1 MSTRLRRTLR
11 ICAASLGVLVGAL
24 GADGLAESAGPIR
37 LAVGAPA
44 GGSIDVYSRI
54 IAEHMSVTLAR
65 PVIIEIKAGA
75 NGNLAAQWVVDGPAD
90 GSQVWV
96 AAQSMIEINPSS
108 YRNLRWKRSDFIPV
122 IKGIETPLVLVAHPS
137 VPATTFEQWVDWAKA
152 NRGKLSYANYG
163 PGTISHFLGYQLDE
177 RFGLAF
183 TQVPYRGNAP
193 QMIDLLAGH
202 ALFGFTQLQSAVEPA
217 RAGTLRALVASGPKR
232 SPLLP
237 DVPTLAEVGHA
248 DLTASAWF
256 GLMLKAGTPADVVKR
271 LEAAAIA
278 AHADEA
284 VRARLAAQGFEV
296 SGVTGAAFAQ
306 SIDQQFERWAKI
318 VKATGFSATESVRL
332 GSRASPR
339 VRAARG
345 PRRDPGPRAYLDICP
360 YAPARADRYAT
371 SSRISVSRSG
381 MSTMTSWPLG
391 SS

>member
-11 ICAASLGVLVGAL
+11 ICAAALGVLVGAL
-24 GADGLAESAGPIR
+24 GAEGLAESAGPIR

-75 NGNLAAQWVVDGPAD
+75 NGNLAAQWVADGPAD

-137 VPATTFEQWVDWAKA
+137 VPAKTFEQWVDWAKA

-202 ALFGFTQLQSAVEPA
+202 ALIGFTQLQSAVEPA

-237 DVPTLAEVGHA
+237 DVPTLADVGHA

-318 VKATGFSATESVRL
+318 VKATGFSATE
-332 GSRASPR
+332 
-339 VRAARG
+339 
-345 PRRDPGPRAYLDICP
+345 
-360 YAPARADRYAT
+360 
-371 SSRISVSRSG
+371 
-381 MSTMTSWPLG
+381 
-391 SS
+391 